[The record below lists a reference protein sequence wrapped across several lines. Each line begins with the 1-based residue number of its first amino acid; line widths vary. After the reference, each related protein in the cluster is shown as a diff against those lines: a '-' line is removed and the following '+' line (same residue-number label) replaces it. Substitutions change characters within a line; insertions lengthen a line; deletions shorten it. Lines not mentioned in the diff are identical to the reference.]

1 MLFLWLMIVVF
12 NLYIIKFC
20 RLNCTIKLEDLSWI
34 YYMDK
39 VKGRAASGQILGT
52 PHGTTLFKF
61 RATMIVAKQFPY
73 IHDSL
78 QP

>member
-1 MLFLWLMIVVF
+1 MDLLWTEL
-12 NLYIIKFC
+12 
-20 RLNCTIKLEDLSWI
+20 
-34 YYMDK
+34 
-39 VKGRAASGQILGT
+39 RAEQLPVRSVGT

-61 RATMIVAKQFPY
+61 RATSIVAKQFPY